1 MSGEIL
7 KPSVIVVPKVAEATR
22 DLMVAEIGTL
32 IYNTDTDKL
41 NFCVTAAA
49 GAGNWEAVTSV

>member
-41 NFCVTAAA
+41 NFCKAAAAAA
-49 GAGNWEAVTSV
+49 GSWEAVTSA